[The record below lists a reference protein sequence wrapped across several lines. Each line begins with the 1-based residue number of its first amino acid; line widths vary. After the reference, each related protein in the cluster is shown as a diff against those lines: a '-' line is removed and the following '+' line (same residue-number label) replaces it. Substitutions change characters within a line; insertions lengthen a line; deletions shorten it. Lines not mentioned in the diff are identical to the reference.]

1 MAEGILRHLGG
12 DRVEVE
18 SAGTVATRVHPLAV
32 AAMAERGID
41 LAGQRSKHLD
51 EFAAER
57 FDFVITVCDNAQESC
72 PLFPGGPEQI
82 HWSLPDPS
90 AVEGDEPAR
99 LQAFRAVA
107 DDLTA
112 RIGQFLV
119 RLDRGRE

>member
-1 MAEGILRHLGG
+1 MAEGLLRHFGG

-18 SAGTVATRVHPLAV
+18 SAGTVATHVHPLAV
-32 AAMAERGID
+32 AAMTEKGID
-41 LAGQRSKHLD
+41 LAAHRSKHLD
-51 EFAAER
+51 EFATAR
-57 FDFVITVCDNAQESC
+57 FDYVITVCDNAQESC

-90 AVEGDEPAR
+90 AAEGDEPTR

-112 RIGQFLV
+112 RIGQLLV
-119 RLDRGRE
+119 QVDRESA